1 MLTTYEDEI
10 ADLKNQI
17 EFLLNNADE
26 LKGDDKKKIRHM
38 AIDFM
43 IDLHQYLKQNDYDA
57 YEKLIDHA
65 AKCNEL

>member
-26 LKGDDKKKIRHM
+26 LTDEDKKKIRHM

-43 IDLHQYLKQNDYDA
+43 IDLHEYLKKSDYDT

-65 AKCNEL
+65 AKCNE